1 MSTWLRNNAGPATA
15 VLAVTLI
22 CAAIAL
28 IFFWVPEDADQGF
41 SQKIFY
47 FHVPIAITAYACFGW
62 GAFKAFMHLWK
73 RPPEAD
79 LRELRRDPPRGH
91 LRRR

>member
-1 MSTWLRNNAGPATA
+1 MPRVRPS
-15 VLAVTLI
+15 LAARRSLVR
-22 CAAIAL
+22 ASIAL
-28 IFFWVPEDADQGF
+28 IFFCVPEDADQGF

-73 RPPEAD
+73 RPPRPTCRATS
-79 LRELRRDPPRGH
+79 RSTSASSSAP
-91 LRRR
+91 